1 MCTLLYVLYLQMS
14 EEDELNLLSLVTANR
29 ANSSIMILS
38 LCNHYDLITKVTDD
52 CGHITRWLCTIYQWI
67 CWIHVLGPWM
77 INMLIWTSIC
87 SIIKLKN
94 TCVLMMYIH
103 KIYVVWIRVLSIN
116 IYLNIANNQ
125 TLLLWY
131 KPCVRFPFTTL
142 II

>member
-1 MCTLLYVLYLQMS
+1 MS
-14 EEDELNLLSLVTANR
+14 EEDELNLLSLVTANK
-29 ANSSIMILS
+29 ANSYIMILS
-38 LCNHYDLITKVTDD
+38 LCSHYDLISYYQ
-52 CGHITRWLCTIYQWI
+52 GHWWLWSHYKMIITIYQWI
-67 CWIHVLGPWM
+67 CWTFGPWM

-94 TCVLMMYIH
+94 SCVLMMYIH

-131 KPCVRFPFTTL
+131 KQCVRFTFTTF